1 MSKYKFK
8 VIKPKSFK
16 GNRLKKIAYAF
27 KGYFPHNYIESDRII
42 IRHPRRRDWKSWV
55 NLRRESYKFLNKWEP
70 YWNIEDCNRSNYMKQ
85 LRSQRSKA
93 AYDQAYSF
101 LCFKKNNKELVG
113 GINISNIQRSVMQT
127 CNIGYW
133 LGEPNIKKGYM
144 EESMRSIIPYIFKNL
159 KINRIQ
165 AFTLNNNISS
175 RKLLEKLNF
184 KNEGVLREA
193 MKINNVWEDHILY
206 ALLNS
211 DHG

>member
-55 NLRRESYKFLNKWEP
+55 NLRRESYNFLYKWEP
-70 YWNIEDCNRSNYMKQ
+70 YWNIENCNRSNYMKQ

-101 LCFKKNNKELVG
+101 IKKKKNNKELVG
-113 GINISNIQRSVMQT
+113 GINISNIQRSVVQT

-175 RKLLEKLNF
+175 RNLLEKMNF

>member
-1 MSKYKFK
+1 
-8 VIKPKSFK
+8 
-16 GNRLKKIAYAF
+16 
-27 KGYFPHNYIESDRII
+27 
-42 IRHPRRRDWKSWV
+42 
-55 NLRRESYKFLNKWEP
+55 
-70 YWNIEDCNRSNYMKQ
+70 MKQ
-85 LRSQRSKA
+85 LRLQRSKA

-101 LCFKKNNKELVG
+101 LCFKKNNKELIG
-113 GINISNIQRSVMQT
+113 GINISNIQRSVVQT

>member
-42 IRHPRRRDWKSWV
+42 IRHPRRRDWKPWV

-101 LCFKKNNKELVG
+101 LGNGHFK
-113 GINISNIQRSVMQT
+113 
-127 CNIGYW
+127 
-133 LGEPNIKKGYM
+133 
-144 EESMRSIIPYIFKNL
+144 
-159 KINRIQ
+159 
-165 AFTLNNNISS
+165 SS
-175 RKLLEKLNF
+175 DFKLLEFL
-184 KNEGVLREA
+184 
-193 MKINNVWEDHILY
+193 
-206 ALLNS
+206 
-211 DHG
+211 

>member
-1 MSKYKFK
+1 MKNILNKKLIERYSRQIVLKD
-8 VIKPKSFK
+8 IGPS
-16 GNRLKKIAYAF
+16 GQKKI
-27 KGYFPHNYIESDRII
+27 I
-42 IRHPRRRDWKSWV
+42 KSRV
-55 NLRRESYKFLNKWEP
+55 LIVGAGGLGCPVIDYLSRAGIG
-70 YWNIEDCNRSNYMKQ
+70 NIGVVDHDK
-85 LRSQRSKA
+85 
-93 AYDQAYSF
+93 
-101 LCFKKNNKELVG
+101 
-113 GINISNIQRSVMQT
+113 INISNIQRSVVQT

-165 AFTLNNNISS
+165 AFTLNDNISS
-175 RKLLEKLNF
+175 RNLLEKLNF
-184 KNEGVLREA
+184 KKEGVLREA